1 VYVGPHRSE
10 PLHTRDHS
18 AVAVGVVWA
27 ERADWDYMTGDGVAG
42 RGLDP
47 GVPNMEEQVVSQPA
61 VAARS
66 GTIGSAST
74 CVQSR

>member
-1 VYVGPHRSE
+1 
-10 PLHTRDHS
+10 
-18 AVAVGVVWA
+18 VAVGVTQA
-27 ERADWDYMTGDGVAG
+27 ERADSHDMEAAAWPVA
-42 RGLDP
+42 DSTS
-47 GVPNMEEQVVSQPA
+47 GVPNLKAQVVSQPA